1 VEGDP
6 QLVPRDAL
14 SGRRIAVSVSES
26 ADLQRLGLS
35 DRHLQLTIAELSRA
49 IVIAGGI
56 VVYGGA
62 IQQGFTKIVLEET
75 EKYGNVTGAFEH
87 IVPYTEH
94 AKHSPEE
101 LTEYAASLGVK
112 STVRLMDSDGAPRSV
127 RDLLAAAAEPSEVD
141 AATALGAMRTYTA
154 EITDARVVVGGKVS
168 GFAGSAPGVAEE
180 AAATLRAGK
189 PLYVAG
195 GFGGAATLV
204 GSIVTPDLYRWL
216 PPRLPDELTP
226 EVRQLVESA
235 LDLTLPADG
244 LRDEERALLAET
256 HRPSDIATL
265 VVLGLSRLLGE
276 ADMSRQPSGGR

>member
-1 VEGDP
+1 MNGDP

-14 SGRRIAVSVSES
+14 SGRRIALSVSES

-35 DRHLQLTIAELSRA
+35 DLHLQSTIAELSRA

-75 EKYGNVTGAFEH
+75 ERYGNVSGAFEH

-94 AKHSPEE
+94 ATRSLEE
-101 LTEYAASLGVK
+101 LADYAASLGVK
-112 STVRLMDSDGAPRSV
+112 STVQLLDADGAPRSV
-127 RDLLAAAAEPSEVD
+127 REVRAADHDPGELDAE
-141 AATALGAMRTYTA
+141 TALGAMRTHT
-154 EITDARVVVGGKVS
+154 TDIAVARVVVGGKVS
-168 GFAGSAPGVAEE
+168 GFTGAMPGVAQE
-180 AAATLRAGK
+180 AAATLRAAK

-216 PPRLPDELTP
+216 PPGLPADLTR
-226 EVRQLVESA
+226 EVRHSVESA
-235 LDLTLPADG
+235 LDLPVAADG
-244 LRDEERALLAET
+244 LSDEEQALLAAT

-265 VVLGLSRLLGE
+265 VVLGLARHLGTSE
-276 ADMSRQPSGGR
+276 EQA

>member
-1 VEGDP
+1 MTSDP

-14 SGRRIAVSVSES
+14 SGHRVAVSVSES

-35 DRHLQLTIAELSRA
+35 DLHLRLTIAELSRA

-62 IQQGFTKIVLEET
+62 IQQGFTEIVLEET
-75 EKYGNVTGAFEH
+75 ERYGNASGAFEH

-94 AKHSPEE
+94 STRSSED
-101 LTEYAASLGVK
+101 LRQYAASLGVK
-112 STVRLMDSDGAPRSV
+112 ATVQLLDVEGVPRSV
-127 RDLLAAAAEPSEVD
+127 HDVRTTDDDPGKLDPGTGLS
-141 AATALGAMRTYTA
+141 AMRTHT
-154 EITDARVVVGGKVS
+154 TDIASARVVVGGKVS
-168 GFAGSAPGVAEE
+168 GFTGSMPGVAEE
-180 AAATLRAGK
+180 AAATLRADK

-216 PPRLPDELTP
+216 PPGLRDDLSRG
-226 EVRQLVESA
+226 VRQLVESA
-235 LDLTLPADG
+235 LELPLGEDG
-244 LRDEERALLAET
+244 LTDEERALLAVT

-265 VVLGLSRLLGE
+265 VVLGLSRHLGSSE
-276 ADMSRQPSGGR
+276 AQA

>member
-1 VEGDP
+1 MNGDP

-14 SGRRIAVSVSES
+14 SGCRIAVSVSDS

-35 DRHLQLTIAELSRA
+35 DLHLQLTIAELSRA

-56 VVYGGA
+56 VVYGGT

-75 EKYGNVTGAFEH
+75 ERFGNATGAFEH

-94 AKHSPEE
+94 ATRSSEE
-101 LTEYAASLGVK
+101 LGDYAASLGVK
-112 STVRLMDSDGAPRSV
+112 STVQLLDADGVPRSV
-127 RDLLAAAAEPSEVD
+127 RDVH
-141 AATALGAMRTYTA
+141 TADNDPGRLDPAIALSAMRTHT
-154 EITDARVVVGGKVS
+154 TDIAAARVVVGGKVS
-168 GFAGSAPGVAEE
+168 GFAGSMPGVAEE
-180 AAATLRAGK
+180 AAATLRADK

-216 PPRLPDELTP
+216 PPGLPDDLTP
-226 EVRQLVESA
+226 EVRQLVESS
-235 LDLTLPADG
+235 LDRPVSADG
-244 LRDEERALLAET
+244 LTDEERVLLAAT

-265 VVLGLSRLLGE
+265 VVLGLSRQLDVSE
-276 ADMSRQPSGGR
+276 EPS

>member
-1 VEGDP
+1 MNGDP

-26 ADLQRLGLS
+26 ADLRRLGLS
-35 DRHLQLTIAELSRA
+35 DLHLQLTIAELSRA

-62 IQQGFTKIVLEET
+62 IRQGFTKIVLEET
-75 EKYGNVTGAFEH
+75 ERYGNATGAFEH

-94 AKHSPEE
+94 ATRSPEE
-101 LTEYAASLGVK
+101 LRNYAASLGVK
-112 STVRLMDSDGAPRSV
+112 STVQLIDADGAPRSV
-127 RDLLAAAAEPSEVD
+127 RDVRTADHDTGELDP
-141 AATALGAMRTYTA
+141 ATALSAMRTHT
-154 EITDARVVVGGKVS
+154 TDIASARVVVGGKVS
-168 GFAGSAPGVAEE
+168 GFAGSMPGVAEE
-180 AAATLRAGK
+180 AAATLKADK

-216 PPRLPDELTP
+216 PSGLPDDLTP
-226 EVRQLVESA
+226 EVRQSVESA
-235 LDLTLPADG
+235 LDLPLAADG
-244 LRDEERALLAET
+244 LTDEERALLAAT

-265 VVLGLSRLLGE
+265 VVLGLSRHLGVSE
-276 ADMSRQPSGGR
+276 EQA